1 MEQETHTWGPVSLIL
16 AIAAGL
22 VIGGLALGAAFWVLG
37 ILAGLVFGLLRV
49 AVLIGLAAL
58 VVWGVR
64 SVFGRNHSRY

>member
-1 MEQETHTWGPVSLIL
+1 VSLAV

-22 VIGGLALGAAFWVLG
+22 VIGGIALSAALWLLG
-37 ILAGLVFGLLRV
+37 ILAGFVFAVLRV

-64 SVFGRNHSRY
+64 ALFRDDSAV

>member
-1 MEQETHTWGPVSLIL
+1 MPQETHTWGPVSLIL
-16 AIAAGL
+16 AIAVGL

-49 AVLIGLAAL
+49 AVLVGLAAL

-64 SVFGRNHSRY
+64 SLFRDRSRC

>member
-1 MEQETHTWGPVSLIL
+1 MQQETHTWGPVSLML

-49 AVLIGLAAL
+49 AVLVGLAAL
-58 VVWGVR
+58 VVWGLR
-64 SVFGRNHSRY
+64 SIFRDRRGV